1 MGTMMSNPVETQ
13 WVQLI
18 NQKLSRTLEIDPDI
32 ELRLVCG
39 TDQAGRP
46 MFCSISSLKPGIPD
60 LSDAVGV
67 TRTQRSIDGHWVL
80 LLTLKTAKFTDVF
93 VQLCG
98 HIVDRVSET
107 SSEAQGLAAF
117 MAGVEDWRTLLKA
130 PPSQRLS
137 LDATRGLFGELWLG
151 FLNLVPDCSVQHV
164 MDAWHGPFQSD
175 QDFQFPG
182 GPLIEVK
189 TVHSRARRIQIS
201 SENQLN
207 RLPDERLFVCVVTA
221 DDAMAETPGA
231 LTIPA
236 LLDQTDRLLQDAGV
250 AQSELAGRLA
260 EQRFDRSDDSYADM
274 HFLPTGVR
282 YLEVTAS
289 FPRIVPS
296 MLPADVSRVSY
307 SLDLADLAPFE
318 CDYSQLGLPTAELK
332 VSSNE
337 S

>member
-1 MGTMMSNPVETQ
+1 MSNPIEAA
-13 WVQLI
+13 W
-18 NQKLSRTLEIDPDI
+18 LSAIEQRLPRTLEVDPDL

-39 TDQAGRP
+39 TDQAGQP
-46 MFCSISSLKPGIPD
+46 MFFSISSLKPGIPE
-60 LSDAVGV
+60 LSDAVDV

-80 LLTLKTAKFTDVF
+80 LLTLKAPKFTDVF
-93 VQLCG
+93 VQLCA

-107 SSEAQGLAAF
+107 SSEPQGLAAF
-117 MAGVEDWRTLLKA
+117 IASVEEWRTLLQA
-130 PPSQRLS
+130 PASQRLS
-137 LDATRGLFGELWLG
+137 LEAARGLFGELWVG
-151 FLNLVPDCSVQHV
+151 FLNLVPDCSIRHV
-164 MDAWHGPFQSD
+164 MDAWRGPFQGD

-207 RLPDERLFVCVVTA
+207 CLPDARLFVCVVAA

-231 LTIPA
+231 MTITA
-236 LLDQTDRLLQDAGV
+236 LLDRTDRLLQDAGV
-250 AQSELAGRLA
+250 AQSELVSRLA
-260 EQRFDRSDDSYADM
+260 ELRFDRSDDVYADM

-282 YLEVTAS
+282 YLEVTES
-289 FPRIVPS
+289 FPRIEPG
-296 MLPADVSRVSY
+296 MLPEGVSRVSY
-307 SLDLADLAPFE
+307 SLDLADLASFE
-318 CDYSQLGLPTAELK
+318 CNFSQLGLPTTGLK

>member
-1 MGTMMSNPVETQ
+1 MSNPVETA
-13 WVQLI
+13 W
-18 NQKLSRTLEIDPDI
+18 LSAIEQRLPRTLEVDPKLA
-32 ELRLVCG
+32 LRLVCG
-39 TDQAGRP
+39 TDQAGQP
-46 MFCSISSLKPGIPD
+46 MFCSISSLKPAVPE
-60 LSDAVGV
+60 LSDAVDV

-80 LLTLKTAKFTDVF
+80 LLTLKAPKFTEVF

-117 MAGVEDWRTLLKA
+117 MASVEEWRTLLQA
-130 PPSQRLS
+130 PASQRLS
-137 LDATRGLFGELWLG
+137 LEATRGLFGELWLG
-151 FLNLVPDCSVQHV
+151 FSNLIQGCAVGHI

-207 RLPDERLFVCVVTA
+207 RLPNEQLFVCVVAA
-221 DDAMAETPGA
+221 DDAVADTPGA
-231 LTIPA
+231 MTVLG
-236 LLDQTDRLLQDAGV
+236 LLSQADRLLQDSGV
-250 AQSELAGRLA
+250 AQSELARRLA
-260 EQRFDRSDDSYADM
+260 ELRFDRSDDVYADM
-274 HFLPTGVR
+274 YFFPTGIR
-282 YLEVTAS
+282 YLEVTDS
-289 FPRIVPS
+289 FPRIEPS
-296 MLPADVSRVSY
+296 LLPAGVSRVSY

-318 CDYSQLGLPTAELK
+318 CDFSQLGLPRPELK

>member
-1 MGTMMSNPVETQ
+1 MSNPVETT
-13 WVQLI
+13 W
-18 NQKLSRTLEIDPDI
+18 LSAIEQRLPRTLEVDPEL

-39 TDQAGRP
+39 TDQAGQP
-46 MFCSISSLKPGIPD
+46 MFCSISSLKPAVPE
-60 LSDAVGV
+60 LSDAVDV

-80 LLTLKTAKFTDVF
+80 LLTLKASKFTDVF
-93 VQLCG
+93 VQLCA

-107 SSEAQGLAAF
+107 SSEAHGLAAF
-117 MAGVEDWRTLLKA
+117 MASVEEWRTLLQA
-130 PPSQRLS
+130 PASQRLS
-137 LDATRGLFGELWLG
+137 LEATRGLFGELWLG
-151 FLNLVPDCSVQHV
+151 FSNLIQGCTVGHV

-207 RLPDERLFVCVVTA
+207 RLPNEQLFVCVVAA
-221 DDAMAETPGA
+221 DDAVADTPGA
-231 LTIPA
+231 MTVVG
-236 LLDQTDRLLQDAGV
+236 LLSQTDRLLQDSGV
-250 AQSELAGRLA
+250 AQSELARRLA
-260 EQRFDRSDDSYADM
+260 ELRFDRSDDVYADM
-274 HFLPTGVR
+274 YFFPTGVR
-282 YLEVTAS
+282 YLEVTDS
-289 FPRIVPS
+289 FPRIEPS
-296 MLPADVSRVSY
+296 LLPASVSRVSY

-318 CDYSQLGLPTAELK
+318 CDFSQLGLPGPELK

>member
-1 MGTMMSNPVETQ
+1 MSNPIETA
-13 WVQLI
+13 W
-18 NQKLSRTLEIDPDI
+18 LSAIEQRLPRTLEVDPDL

-39 TDQAGRP
+39 TDQAGQP
-46 MFCSISSLKPGIPD
+46 MFCSISNLKPGIPE
-60 LSDAVGV
+60 LSDAVDV
-67 TRTQRSIDGHWVL
+67 TRTQRTIDGHWVL
-80 LLTLKTAKFTDVF
+80 LLTLKAAKFTDVF

-107 SSEAQGLAAF
+107 SSEAQGLSAF
-117 MAGVEDWRTLLKA
+117 MAGVEEWRTLLQA

-151 FLNLVPDCSVQHV
+151 FSNLVEECPAGHV

-175 QDFQFPG
+175 QDFQFAG

-207 RLPDERLFVCVVTA
+207 CLPNERLFVVVVSA
-221 DDAMAETPGA
+221 DDAMADTPGA
-231 LTIPA
+231 MTVPA
-236 LLDQTDRLLQDAGV
+236 LLDQTDLLLQDAGV
-250 AQSELAGRLA
+250 AQSELARRLA
-260 EQRFDRSDDSYADM
+260 ELRFDRSDDVYADM

-282 YLEVTAS
+282 FLEVTES
-289 FPRIVPS
+289 FPRIEPS
-296 MLPADVSRVSY
+296 MLPVGVSRVSY
-307 SLDLADLAPFE
+307 SLDLADLASFE
-318 CDYSQLGLPTAELK
+318 CDFSQLGLPTTGLK